1 MCGPPPLP
9 DDHSN
14 KARKDKMIRGGAL
27 GVEKGSLEKV
37 SKLCSGLSKWTSI
50 SGHLT
55 LIVPVRVCMHARVC
69 VYVCVYNGYERLHSQ
84 RERSR
89 KRGSNPSTEHNIRL
103 RTDNERLEGSGKERK
118 ACLPRISAPS
128 AASQSALHLTLTHS
142 YTHT

>member
-1 MCGPPPLP
+1 MWTPPPLP

-14 KARKDKMIRGGAL
+14 KARKDKMILGGGAL

-84 RERSR
+84 REREAGREEAILQQSTISDCGQTTNGWKVLER
-89 KRGSNPSTEHNIRL
+89 REKPASLAFQLPAPPPKVPSI
-103 RTDNERLEGSGKERK
+103 
-118 ACLPRISAPS
+118 
-128 AASQSALHLTLTHS
+128 
-142 YTHT
+142 